1 MWQWFLVAT
10 LVLVSAVYAA
20 WALLP
25 AATRLR
31 LARRLASIPGP
42 LAQVGARLERAAR
55 PVTKTG
61 ADCDACPQSRVANGA
76 RKRPPAH

>member
-42 LAQVGARLERAAR
+42 SRKWVRASSGR
-55 PVTKTG
+55 HV
-61 ADCDACPQSRVANGA
+61 R
-76 RKRPPAH
+76 